1 MKAVRIKAYQN
12 LVNYKIPTS
21 FQLKESYPLPPY
33 STICGM
39 VHYACGFKTYNPMD
53 ISIQGKYNSKVND
66 LYTRYEFGC
75 KSYEADRHNLKVYGD
90 KKNKKGETEK
100 VPLGITRGISTVEL
114 LVDVELIIHIRPEEE
129 VLVETIYNKLKYP
142 DTYLSIGRFEDIV
155 RIDEIKIVTLKE
167 HELKDDS
174 KIDYEAYIPFNN
186 FDEDVSS
193 NGTIYTLNKYYEKK
207 QVKKDTE
214 FRKWYKVKVI
224 HGSFIDTILYKYSKV
239 FVDNTD
245 NEKYLVFLA

>member
-53 ISIQGKYNSKVND
+53 ISIQGSIIQRLMISILDMNLDVNH
-66 LYTRYEFGC
+66 
-75 KSYEADRHNLKVYGD
+75 KADRHNLKVYGD